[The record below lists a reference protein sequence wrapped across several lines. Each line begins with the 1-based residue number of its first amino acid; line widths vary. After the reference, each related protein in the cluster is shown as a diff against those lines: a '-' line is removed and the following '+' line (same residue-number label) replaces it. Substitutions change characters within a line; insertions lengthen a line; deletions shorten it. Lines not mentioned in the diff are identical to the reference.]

1 MWPRVLLVGAVII
14 GAVASSGG
22 PGVARPYP
30 LDGYGYTGIRR
41 LRGYRLMREGKI
53 PGHLHLVDGSLL
65 PSAAIRLRLAGIN
78 DTLDI
83 GPDTPRD
90 SALQAALERVVGAR
104 DPSYRVALLDITDPR
119 HPRYAAIGETKGYI
133 PGSVGKLL
141 VMTGLFGQL
150 RRLFP
155 DDTAARAALLRNT
168 LVTADRFAVPN
179 SHAVPVVAD
188 DWSRVIHRRVREG
201 DVFTLWE
208 WVDHMASPSSNAAA
222 SMVWKE
228 TLLLQHFGRAFPA
241 DREAEDGFLATTPRR
256 ELSDE
261 SIQALETPLA
271 EAGLDTVELRL
282 RTYFTVGAS
291 RVVPG
296 KSSYATPLELM
307 RWMVKLE
314 QGKLVDRWSS
324 LEMKKLLYFTRR
336 RYRYAA
342 SPALNEAAVY
352 FKSGSLYRCRAEEGY
367 SCGKYRGN
375 ALNLMHSVAIVES
388 PAVPL
393 PRVRQRVY
401 LIALMSNVLRVNS
414 AGEHLALAT
423 AIERLIRRL
432 HS

>member
-1 MWPRVLLVGAVII
+1 MWPRILLVGLV
-14 GAVASSGG
+14 AVAAIAGG
-22 PGVARPYP
+22 GAPVTRSYP
-30 LDGYGYTGIRR
+30 LDGYDYTRIRR
-41 LRGYRLMREGKI
+41 LLGYSLIHQGKI
-53 PGHLHLVDGSLL
+53 PGRLNLKAGALL
-65 PSAAIRLRLAGIN
+65 PSSAIRLRLAGIN

-90 SALQAALERVVGAR
+90 SVLQAALERIVGAR
-104 DPSYRVALLDITDPR
+104 DPSYRVALLDITDPSQ
-119 HPRYAAIGETKGYI
+119 PRYAAIGETKGYI

-150 RRLFP
+150 HRLFP
-155 DDTAARAALLRNT
+155 DDLPARADLLRRT

-179 SHAVPVVAD
+179 SHAVPIVAD
-188 DWSRVIHRRVREG
+188 DWSRVSHRRVREG

-228 TLLLQHFGRAFPA
+228 TLLLQHFASRFPA
-241 DREAEDGFLATTPRR
+241 GTEAEEEFLATTPRS
-256 ELSDE
+256 ELSDL

-271 EAGLDTVELRL
+271 EAGLDTVQLRI

-342 SPALNEAAVY
+342 ASALNEAAVY

-375 ALNLMHSVAIVES
+375 ALNLMHSVAMVES
-388 PAVPL
+388 PAVPQ
-393 PRVRQRVY
+393 PGVRQRVY
-401 LIALMSNVLRVNS
+401 LIALMSNVLKVNS
-414 AGEHLALAT
+414 ALEHLTIAT
-423 AIERLIRRL
+423 EIERLIRRL